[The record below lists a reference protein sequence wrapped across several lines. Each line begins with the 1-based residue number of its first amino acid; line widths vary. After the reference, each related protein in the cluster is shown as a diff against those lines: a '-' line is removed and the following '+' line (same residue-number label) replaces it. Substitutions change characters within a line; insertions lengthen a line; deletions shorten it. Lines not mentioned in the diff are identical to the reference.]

1 MNVISRRTL
10 FEKAKKHADAVTA
23 IQVWFDTAVQAEW
36 NSLEDIRRTF
46 PATDLVGPL
55 AIFNIKGNR
64 YRLIV
69 RMVFVSQRIYIKEF
83 LTHAE
88 YDKGAWK
95 KWLP

>member
-1 MNVISRRTL
+1 MRVISQKVL
-10 FEKAKKHADAVTA
+10 FEKSSRHKDAKTA
-23 IQVWFDTAVQAEW
+23 LQIWLEAAKAARW

-55 AIFNIKGNR
+55 AIFNIKGNT

-69 RMVFVSQRIYIKEF
+69 RIMFGKQKIFIKEF

-88 YDKGAWK
+88 YSKERWK
-95 KWLP
+95 KWL